1 MEAIPARDKLVQV
14 NDLQVYFKSGPMFRN
29 RDSYVKAV
37 DGVSFELYQGETL
50 ALVGESGCGKTT
62 TGKALLGLI
71 PATGGSVCFEER
83 DLATAKREEVRQMR
97 RDMQFIFQDP
107 YSSLNPRMT
116 TERLIRRPLEIYKI
130 GANKAER
137 VEMVADMMKRV
148 GLSAETLGRYP
159 HEFSGGQRQRISIA
173 RALIT
178 NPRLVVADEPTS
190 ALDVSI
196 QCQILDLMMALKQEF
211 NLTML
216 FVSHDLSV
224 VNYISDRTV
233 IMYLG
238 SVVET
243 GVTRQIFRQPFHP
256 YSKALLEAIPSKS
269 GVRKQ
274 EHRLYGDISSS
285 VHIIEGCTL
294 CTRCHYATE
303 QCRKER
309 PALRPLPDGR
319 SVACHRVEEIN

>member
-1 MEAIPARDKLVQV
+1 MIGK
-14 NDLQVYFKSGPMFRN
+14 N
-29 RDSYVKAV
+29 RSVIKAV
-37 DGVSFELYQGETL
+37 DGVSFALLQGETL

-62 TGKALLGLI
+62 TGKAMLGLI
-71 PATGGSVCFEER
+71 PATGGSVCFEGQ
-83 DLATAKREEVRQMR
+83 DLASASRESVRLMR

-116 TERLIRRPLEIYKI
+116 TERLIRRPLEIFGI
-130 GANKAER
+130 GANRAER
-137 VEMVADMMKRV
+137 KEIAADMMRRV

-196 QCQILDLMMALKQEF
+196 QCQILDLMMELKQAF
-211 NLTML
+211 HLTML

-238 SVVET
+238 RVVET
-243 GVTRQIFRQPFHP
+243 GVTRQVFRNPYHP

-269 GVRKQ
+269 GARKQ
-274 EHRLYGDISSS
+274 QHRLAGDISSS
-285 VHIIEGCTL
+285 VHVTAGCAL
-294 CTRCHYATE
+294 CTRCPYANERCRTE
-303 QCRKER
+303 Q
-309 PALRPLPDGR
+309 PLLRPLSDGR

>member
-1 MEAIPARDKLVQV
+1 MEAIPERKKLVQV
-14 NDLQVYFKSGPMFRN
+14 KNLQVHFKSGSLFR
-29 RDSYVKAV
+29 RGSSVVKAV
-37 DGVSFELYQGETL
+37 DDVSFELYEGETL

-62 TGKALLGLI
+62 TGKAMLGLI
-71 PATGGSVCFEER
+71 PATGGNVCFENR
-83 DLATAKREEVRQMR
+83 DLATAKREEVRLMR

-116 TERLIRRPLEIYKI
+116 TERLIRRPLEIFGI

-137 VEMVADMMKRV
+137 VDMVAGMMKRV

-178 NPRLVVADEPTS
+178 TPKLVVADEPTS

-243 GVTRQIFRQPFHP
+243 GVTRQIFRHPFHP

-274 EHRLYGDISSS
+274 EHRLSGDISSS
-285 VHIIEGCTL
+285 IHVLEGCPL
-294 CTRCHYATE
+294 CTRCPYATE
-303 QCRKER
+303 RCRAER
-309 PALRPLPDGR
+309 PLLRPLPDGR